1 MRLRGASGRSNPG
14 ANVYLEGTVPAGAVV
29 PAHGS
34 HLHTQATRVRQIPT
48 AEAASL
54 FETHTPPD
62 KGATLANLTKPERRH
77 EAQARRLRIHQAI
90 GASAAIALRD
100 NGLKLL
106 SQHEGGPISG
116 YWPIRSEPDLRPLLD
131 ALSAMGR
138 EIALPAVVAPG
149 QALRFHRWRPG
160 DALVPGPLGTATPHP
175 DRPSCVPEIMLV
187 PLLAFDRDRRRLGY
201 GGGFYD
207 RTIASLR
214 AAGRAL
220 FTIGIAYAALEV
232 AEIPTDPWDQSL
244 DAILTEQGWF

>member
-14 ANVYLEGTVPAGAVV
+14 ANVYLEGTVPVGAVV

-54 FETHTPPD
+54 LQLDTSPD
-62 KGATLANLTKPERRH
+62 KGATLATLTKSEHRR
-77 EAQARRLRIHQAI
+77 EAQTRRAKIHEAI
-90 GASAAIALRD
+90 GATAGMTLRD
-100 NGLKLL
+100 NGLRLL
-106 SQHEGGPISG
+106 AQHPGGPISG
-116 YWPIRSEPDLRPLLD
+116 YWPMRSEPDLRPLLN
-131 ALSAMGR
+131 ALAAIGR
-138 EIALPAVVAPG
+138 ELALPAVVGPN
-149 QALRFHRWRPG
+149 QALRFHKWQPG
-160 DALVPGPLGTATPHP
+160 AELVPGALGTATPDP
-175 DRPSCVPEIMLV
+175 DGPECLPEIMLV
-187 PLLAFDRDRRRLGY
+187 PLLAFDRDRQRLGY

-220 FTIGIAYAALEV
+220 FTIGIAYAELEI
-232 AEIPTDPWDQSL
+232 AHIPTDHWDQSL